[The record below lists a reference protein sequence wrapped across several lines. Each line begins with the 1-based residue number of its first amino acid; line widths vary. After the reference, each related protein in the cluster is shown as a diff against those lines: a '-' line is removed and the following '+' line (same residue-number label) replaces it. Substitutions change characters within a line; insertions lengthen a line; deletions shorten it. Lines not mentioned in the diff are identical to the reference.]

1 VCSQTPISAVL
12 SHNAVSVG
20 PGTSVERLTEVLLE
34 RGLSAATVVDESGAL
49 VGLVSTADLLREVQD
64 RDDVEERIPLR
75 QTDRQ
80 GVQVELGDGF
90 HATSLARST
99 VGEIMSRSK
108 LTLPETASVARAAS
122 LMAFEGMSH
131 LPVAC
136 SRCKGVCLVTALDV
150 MGWLAKQSGYVMW
163 PAIDPRREVRA
174 FIAEY

>member
-1 VCSQTPISAVL
+1 
-12 SHNAVSVG
+12 
-20 PGTSVERLTEVLLE
+20 
-34 RGLSAATVVDESGAL
+34 
-49 VGLVSTADLLREVQD
+49 
-64 RDDVEERIPLR
+64 
-75 QTDRQ
+75 
-80 GVQVELGDGF
+80 
-90 HATSLARST
+90 
-99 VGEIMSRSK
+99 MSRSK

>member
-90 HATSLARST
+90 HSTSLARST
-99 VGEIMSRSK
+99 VEEIMSRSK
-108 LTLPETASVARAAS
+108 LILPETAPVARAAA
-122 LMAFEGMSH
+122 LMAFEGVSH

-150 MGWLAKQSGYVMW
+150 MGWLAQQSGYVMW
-163 PAIDPRREVRA
+163 PAVDPRREVRA
-174 FIAEY
+174 VIADQ